1 VEVKMGSS
9 GGGSSSGA
17 ISYPTYMTGFHADW
31 LAEVQADVHL
41 ITKNGN
47 DRNPFYNISCFEP
60 LKYLEAIGLQATKD
74 LVRVDTFYPGTV
86 FGTVYNA
93 SKLRIE
99 DMPPYKSAADG
110 IDTLETQ
117 ITDITP
123 TTKWSEVVDL
133 VKEEIDADTDYDAI
147 ITALSDFK
155 TALTSFT
162 AGTTWTED
170 AGTVKTE
177 IDKFESNENYHDDA
191 LAYAKILEDNI
202 TNSVIPKFKSGM
214 RDVNAAMGSAFVV
227 GQSHIWGM
235 MDRDVA
241 KYLAGLREK
250 NIGYRYELF
259 KSGLDQLIKMHEL
272 ELGTHGVEIAQKL
285 ALFTK
290 KWEINVSNIAE
301 VLKLINAKIEHL
313 KNKSAV
319 ANQLFG
325 VYVDTM
331 DKNNF
336 EILNNEFRYLDEYRK
351 SVNLLVDIDKIIM
364 VAEKEKITEQAALRE
379 SEWLWN
385 LKLYQYYGNLLASIG
400 SGTAVNYPSEAN
412 RTKTAIGTMVSGAG
426 IGGFIGAGTAVGGP
440 VGAGIGAVLGLG
452 LGLLG

>member
-1 VEVKMGSS
+1 MGSS

-17 ISYPTYMTGFHADW
+17 ISYPLYMTQYHERWMQQLEW
-31 LAEVQADVHL
+31 LISN
-41 ITKNGN
+41 ITENGN
-47 DRNPFYNISCFEP
+47 SLNPFAGVSCFEP
-60 LKYLEAIGLQATKD
+60 TAYLAELITQATKD
-74 LVRVDTFYPGTV
+74 LTRVDSFYPGVV

-93 SKLRIE
+93 TKARVE
-99 DMPPYKSAADG
+99 AMPPYESAKSG
-110 IDTLETQ
+110 IDLLATQ
-117 ITDITP
+117 ITDLVPI
-123 TTKWSEVVDL
+123 TKWGEAVDL
-133 VKEEIDADTDYDAI
+133 AKTEIDEDPDYDAI
-147 ITALSDFK
+147 ISALEDFK
-155 TALTSFT
+155 SALTAFIPS
-162 AGTTWTED
+162 TTWTND
-170 AGTVKTE
+170 AATVKAGIATFIADE
-177 IDKFESNENYHDDA
+177 DYLDDA

-313 KNKSAV
+313 KNKTAV

-325 VYVDTM
+325 VYVDTI
-331 DKNNF
+331 DKNNA
-336 EILNNEFRYLDEYRK
+336 EVMNNEFRYLDEYRK
-351 SVNLLVDIDKIIM
+351 SVNLLVDIYKITM
-364 VAEKEKITEQAALRE
+364 VAYKEKITEQAALRE

-385 LKLYQYYGNLLASIG
+385 IKLYQYAGNLLASIG
-400 SGTAVNYPSEAN
+400 SGVAVNSPTEAN